1 MSGKTLKELGFTSE
15 IIPTHFS
22 VKEAVFPFARF
33 PGTDI
38 LLGPEMKST
47 GEVMGIDHSFGL
59 AYAKAQM
66 AAQPP
71 LPTTGTV
78 FLSVRDIDKDAA
90 VRIGRGLHELGF
102 KIVSSAGTARKLA
115 DAKIPVTPLLKLSE
129 GRPNVVDLIKNKE
142 ITIVMNT
149 PAGAVAR
156 HEEIQIRT
164 SALKNRIPVMT
175 TIAAAEASLEGIKSI
190 RAQGLKVQA
199 LQDFHA

>member
-66 AAQPP
+66 AAQTPR
-71 LPTTGTV
+71 PTTGTV

-115 DAKIPVTPLLKLSE
+115 DANIPVTPLLKLSE

-142 ITIVMNT
+142 IALVMNT

-175 TIAAAEASLEGIKSI
+175 TIAAAEASVEGIKSI